1 MEKESVNTHDNSIV
15 ENNSKT
21 KNGKLLFISLKKLN
35 KEDLIENIDK
45 FIPIAI
51 LISTLFIAYVV

>member
-1 MEKESVNTHDNSIV
+1 
-15 ENNSKT
+15 
-21 KNGKLLFISLKKLN
+21 LLFISLKKLN

-51 LISTLFIAYVV
+51 LILTLFIAYVV